1 MDPLRPFAH
10 LIRSL
15 STGKRSAAGAAGAA
29 TQGAGAQQPHA
40 VAPSAPVVNRLQTRL
55 AALQQ
60 WNGERARELFVEH
73 MLLME
78 FGEDLAL
85 DPAFADLVQRVCS
98 QLGSE
103 PAVGAPGWTTCCSRW
118 AAGRNVT

>member
-15 STGKRSAAGAAGAA
+15 WTGKRPAAGTAGAA
-29 TQGAGAQQPHA
+29 TQSTGAQHPHA
-40 VAPSAPVVNRLQTRL
+40 VAASSPVANRLQTRL

-73 MLLME
+73 ILLME
-78 FGEDLAL
+78 LGEDLAL

-98 QLGSE
+98 QLATE
-103 PAVGAPGWTTCCSRW
+103 PAVGARLDELLQQV

>member
-15 STGKRSAAGAAGAA
+15 WTSKRQAAGSAGAAAKGSD
-29 TQGAGAQQPHA
+29 TQR
-40 VAPSAPVVNRLQTRL
+40 PSVVVEPMPLANRLQTRL

-60 WNGERARELFVEH
+60 WNGGRARELFVEH
-73 MLLME
+73 ILLME

-85 DPAFADLVQRVCS
+85 DPAFAELVQRVS
-98 QLGSE
+98 SHLGSE
-103 PAVGAPGWTTCCSRW
+103 PAIGARLDALLQQL
-118 AAGRNVT
+118 AAGQHVT

>member
-15 STGKRSAAGAAGAA
+15 TTGKKSAPGTAARGAS
-29 TQGAGAQQPHA
+29 TRQSHA
-40 VAPSAPVVNRLQTRL
+40 VAASAPIVNRLQTRL

-73 MLLME
+73 ILLAE

-85 DPAFADLVQRVCS
+85 DPAFADLVQRVCG

-103 PAVGAPGWTTCCSRW
+103 PALGARLDELLQDV
-118 AAGRNVT
+118 AAGRHVT